1 MSKFQNHNTFL
12 SGALFSL
19 WSLVE
24 IGSLT
29 VVTYLYVV
37 ANTATVVSH
46 VKVGATTSTLSF
58 STDYLEALIF
68 GGALC
73 FMYLLNI
80 IALFAQNCYLK
91 GDKQF
96 NKWLTTTSSVVCY
109 YVLSVVGVLFTHKVK
124 NLMFSKLFNFQ
135 VFKAQLDS
143 VQNFRIFHVFAF
155 LSFIPSIAILY
166 AVIKLAIGHVNTS
179 TGAIITDQ
187 LLMAYIDVIIV
198 VIICMILAIL
208 NTCKD
213 DDYF

>member
-24 IGSLT
+24 MGSLAI
-29 VVTYLYVV
+29 VTYLYVV
-37 ANTATVVSH
+37 ANTATVVGH

-80 IALFAQNCYLK
+80 VALFAQNCYLK

-96 NKWLTTTSSVVCY
+96 NKWLTTTSAVVCY
-109 YVLSVVGVLFTHKVK
+109 YVLSVVGVFFTHKVK
-124 NLMFSKLFNFQ
+124 TLMFSKLFNFH

-166 AVIKLAIGHVNTS
+166 AVIKLVIGHVDS
-179 TGAIITDQ
+179 TGAIKTDQ

-198 VIICMILAIL
+198 VLICMILAIL
-208 NTCKD
+208 STCKD